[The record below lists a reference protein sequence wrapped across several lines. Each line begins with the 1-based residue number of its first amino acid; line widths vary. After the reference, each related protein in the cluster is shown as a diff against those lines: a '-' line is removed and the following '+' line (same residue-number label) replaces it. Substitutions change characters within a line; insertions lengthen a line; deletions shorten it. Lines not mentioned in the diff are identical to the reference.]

1 MKTRQS
7 LKHSISHAL
16 GLGAALALVAA
27 VTVTSASAAGLPA
40 KYKDKGVLTVAS
52 DASYAPMEFI
62 GQDGKSVVGAD
73 VDLGNAIGKVLG
85 VKFEFVNASFDS
97 IIPGLQAH
105 KYDMGMS
112 SFSDTKKREEVV
124 DFVTYLVAGTSF
136 YVKAQ
141 GGPMIEGLAD
151 LCGKKA
157 AIEKG
162 TIQVDDANAQSKKCT
177 TAGKS
182 PVSIS
187 VFPDQNGANLAIAS
201 GRAQVGMADSPVA
214 AWIVKK
220 SHGQFKLS
228 GKAYNNV
235 PYGIVMPKNSD
246 LAEPLRAAVEQLMK
260 SGEYAKILDKWGIS
274 QGALKT
280 SKINAAEQ

>member
-7 LKHSISHAL
+7 LKHSISRSL
-16 GLGAALALVAA
+16 GLSAALALV
-27 VTVTSASAAGLPA
+27 VTVTWASASGLPA
-40 KYKDKGVLTVAS
+40 KYKDKGVITVAS

-62 GQDGKSVVGAD
+62 DQDGKTVIGAD
-73 VDLGNAIGKVLG
+73 VDLGHAIGKELG

-105 KYDMGMS
+105 KYDLGMS

-136 YVKAQ
+136 YVKAN
-141 GGPMIEGLAD
+141 GGPEINVLDD
-151 LCGKKA
+151 LCGKTA

-162 TIQVDDANAQSKKCT
+162 TIQVDDATAQSKKCT
-177 TAGKS
+177 AAGKS
-182 PVSIS
+182 PVSVS

-201 GRAQVGMADSPVA
+201 GRAQVGLADSPVA

-220 SHGQFKLS
+220 SQGQFKLS
-228 GKAYNNV
+228 GKAYNDV
-235 PYGIVMPKNSD
+235 PYGIVAPKDSG
-246 LAEPLRAAVEQLMK
+246 LAEPLRAAVEHLITN
-260 SGEYAKILDKWGIS
+260 GEYAKILDKWGIS
-274 QGALKT
+274 QGALKA
-280 SKINAAEQ
+280 SKINAAAQ

>member
-7 LKHSISHAL
+7 LKHSICHAL

-27 VTVTSASAAGLPA
+27 VTVTSVSAAGLPA
-40 KYKDKGVLTVAS
+40 KYKSKGVLTVAS

-62 GQDGKSVVGAD
+62 GKDGKSVVGAD
-73 VDLGNAIGKVLG
+73 ADLGRAIGKVLG
-85 VKFEFVNASFDS
+85 VKLKFVNASFDS
-97 IIPGLQAH
+97 IIPGLQSH
-105 KYDMGMS
+105 KYELGMS

-141 GGPMIEGLAD
+141 DGPAIEGLAD
-151 LCGKKA
+151 LCGKTA

-177 TAGKS
+177 AAGKS
-182 PVSIS
+182 PVSVK

-214 AWIVKK
+214 AWIVKE
-220 SHGQFKLS
+220 SNGQFKLT

-235 PYGIVMPKNSD
+235 PYGIIVPKNSG
-246 LAEPLRAAVEQLMK
+246 LAEPLRAAIEQLMK
-260 SGEYAKILDKWGIS
+260 NGEYAKILDKWGIS

-280 SKINAAEQ
+280 SKINVATQ

>member
-7 LKHSISHAL
+7 LKHSISRSL
-16 GLGAALALVAA
+16 GLSAALARG
-27 VTVTSASAAGLPA
+27 VTVTWASASGLPA
-40 KYKDKGVLTVAS
+40 TYKDKGVITVAS

-62 GQDGKSVVGAD
+62 DQDGKTVIGAD
-73 VDLGNAIGKVLG
+73 VDLGHAIGKELG

-105 KYDMGMS
+105 KYDLGMS

-136 YVKAQ
+136 YVKAN
-141 GGPMIEGLAD
+141 GGPEINVLDD
-151 LCGKKA
+151 LCGKTA

-162 TIQVDDANAQSKKCT
+162 TIQVDDATAQSKKCT
-177 TAGKS
+177 AAGKS
-182 PVSIS
+182 PVSVS

-201 GRAQVGMADSPVA
+201 GRAQVGLADSPVA

-220 SHGQFKLS
+220 SQGQFKLS
-228 GKAYNNV
+228 GKAYNDV
-235 PYGIVMPKNSD
+235 PYGIVAPKDSG
-246 LAEPLRAAVEQLMK
+246 LAEPLRAAVEHLITN
-260 SGEYAKILDKWGIS
+260 GEYAKILDKWGIS
-274 QGALKT
+274 QGALKA
-280 SKINAAEQ
+280 SKINAAAQ

>member
-1 MKTRQS
+1 MKTHQS
-7 LKHSISHAL
+7 LKHLISRAL
-16 GLGAALALVAA
+16 GLGAALVLAA
-27 VTVTSASAAGLPA
+27 IVTATSVSAAGLPA

-62 GQDGKSVVGAD
+62 GKDGKTIVGAD
-73 VDLGNAIGKVLG
+73 VDLGHAIGKVLG
-85 VKFEFVNASFDS
+85 VKFKFVNASFDS
-97 IIPGLQAH
+97 IIPGLQAG
-105 KYDMGMS
+105 KYDLSMS
-112 SFSDTKKREEVV
+112 AFSDTKKREKVV

-136 YVKAQ
+136 YVRANSGAK
-141 GGPMIEGLAD
+141 IKGLDD
-151 LCGKKA
+151 LCGKTA

-177 TAGKS
+177 AAGKS
-182 PVSIS
+182 AVTVS

-214 AWIVKK
+214 AWIVKE
-220 SHGQFKLS
+220 SHGQFKLT

-235 PYGIVMPKNSD
+235 PYGIVVPKNSG
-246 LAEPLRAAVEQLMK
+246 LAKPIRAAVEHLIK
-260 SGEYAKILDKWGIS
+260 NGEYAKILNKWGIS

-280 SKINAAEQ
+280 SKINVAAQ

>member
-1 MKTRQS
+1 MKNRQP
-7 LKHSISHAL
+7 LKQSISRAL
-16 GLGAALALVAA
+16 GLAAAMALSAIF
-27 VTVTSASAAGLPA
+27 TVTSASAAGLPA
-40 KYKDKGVLTVAS
+40 KYKNKGVLIVAS

-62 GQDGKSVVGAD
+62 GKDGKTVVGAD
-73 VDLGNAIGKVLG
+73 ADLGHAIGKVLG
-85 VKFEFVNASFDS
+85 VKFKFVNASFDS

-105 KYDMGMS
+105 KYDLGMS
-112 SFSDTKKREEVV
+112 SFSDTKKREQVV

-136 YVKAQ
+136 YVKAN
-141 GGPMIEGLAD
+141 GGPKIEGLDD
-151 LCGKKA
+151 LCGKTV

-177 TAGKS
+177 AEGKS
-182 PVSIS
+182 PVSIK

-201 GRAQVGMADSPVA
+201 DRAQVGMADSPVA
-214 AWIVKK
+214 AWIVKE

-235 PYGIVMPKNSD
+235 PYGIIVPKNSG
-246 LAEPLRAAVEQLMK
+246 LAEPLRAAIEQLMK
-260 SGEYAKILDKWGIS
+260 SGEYAKILEKWGIT

-280 SKINAAEQ
+280 SKINVAEQ

>member
-7 LKHSISHAL
+7 LKHLLSRAL
-16 GLGAALALVAA
+16 GLGAALAMAA
-27 VTVTSASAAGLPA
+27 TVTSVSAAGLPA
-40 KYKDKGVLTVAS
+40 KYKSKGVLTVAS

-62 GQDGKSVVGAD
+62 GKNGKSVVGAQ
-73 VDLGNAIGKVLG
+73 VDLGHAIGKLLG
-85 VKFEFVNASFDS
+85 VKLEFVNASFDS
-97 IIPGLQAH
+97 IIPGLQSH

-136 YVKAQ
+136 YVKAN
-141 GGPMIEGLAD
+141 GGPKIEGLDD
-151 LCGKKA
+151 LCGKTVSV
-157 AIEKG
+157 EKG

-177 TAGKS
+177 AAGKS
-182 PVSIS
+182 PVSVS

-214 AWIVKK
+214 SWIVKN

-235 PYGIVMPKNSD
+235 PYGIVVPKNSG
-246 LAEPLRAAVEQLMK
+246 LAEPLQAAVEQLMK
-260 SGEYAKILDKWGIS
+260 NGEYAKILDKWGIG

-280 SKINAAEQ
+280 SKINAAQ

>member
-1 MKTRQS
+1 MKTHQS
-7 LKHSISHAL
+7 LKHSISRAL
-16 GLGAALALVAA
+16 GLGAALVLAA
-27 VTVTSASAAGLPA
+27 IVTATSVSAAGLPA

-62 GQDGKSVVGAD
+62 GKDGKTIVGAD
-73 VDLGNAIGKVLG
+73 VDLGHAIGKVLG
-85 VKFEFVNASFDS
+85 VKFKFVNASFDS
-97 IIPGLQAH
+97 IIPGLQAG
-105 KYDMGMS
+105 KYDLSMS
-112 SFSDTKKREEVV
+112 AFSDTKKREKVV

-136 YVKAQ
+136 YVRANSGAK
-141 GGPMIEGLAD
+141 IKGLDD
-151 LCGKKA
+151 LCGKTA

-177 TAGKS
+177 AAGKS
-182 PVSIS
+182 AVTVS

-214 AWIVKK
+214 AWIVKE
-220 SHGQFKLS
+220 SHGQFKLT

-235 PYGIVMPKNSD
+235 PYGIVVPKNSG
-246 LAEPLRAAVEQLMK
+246 LAKPIQAAVEHLIK
-260 SGEYAKILDKWGIS
+260 NGEYAKILNKWGIS

-280 SKINAAEQ
+280 SKINVAAQ

>member
-1 MKTRQS
+1 MKTHQS
-7 LKHSISHAL
+7 LKHSIKRAL
-16 GLGAALALVAA
+16 GLGAALVLAA
-27 VTVTSASAAGLPA
+27 IVTATSVSAAGLPA

-62 GQDGKSVVGAD
+62 GKDGKTIVGAD
-73 VDLGNAIGKVLG
+73 VDLGHAIGKVLG
-85 VKFEFVNASFDS
+85 VKFKFVNASFDS
-97 IIPGLQAH
+97 IIPGLQAG
-105 KYDMGMS
+105 KYDLSMS
-112 SFSDTKKREEVV
+112 AFSDTKKREKVV

-141 GGPMIEGLAD
+141 GSAKIKGLDD
-151 LCGKKA
+151 LCGKTA

-177 TAGKS
+177 AAGKS
-182 PVSIS
+182 AVTVS
-187 VFPDQNGANLAIAS
+187 VFPDQNGANLAVAS

-214 AWIVKK
+214 AWIVKE

-235 PYGIVMPKNSD
+235 PYGIVVPKNSG
-246 LAEPLRAAVEQLMK
+246 LAKPIRAAVEHLIK
-260 SGEYAKILDKWGIS
+260 NGEYAKILNKWGIS

-280 SKINAAEQ
+280 SEINVAAQ